1 MIEMEMKDN
10 TFFITWEICC
20 NYFNVILISFV
31 VFVRIEFV
39 L

>member
-1 MIEMEMKDN
+1 MKDH

-20 NYFNVILISFV
+20 NYFNVILIVVV
-31 VFVRIEFV
+31 VFVRVEFV